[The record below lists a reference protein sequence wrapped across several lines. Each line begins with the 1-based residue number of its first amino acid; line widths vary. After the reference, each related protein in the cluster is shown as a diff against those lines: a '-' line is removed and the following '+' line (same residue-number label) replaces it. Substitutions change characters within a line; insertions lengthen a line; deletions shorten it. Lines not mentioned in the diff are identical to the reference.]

1 MDKPVNKKPK
11 LKKQEI
17 LPKRVGGIYEK
28 STNMKTLKRRLR
40 QHAVA
45 QTQQNQRKRKDKCK
59 ATERKVFRDIDKY
72 TKIIQALL
80 IEGRYKPRKLRRK
93 EIYDGVR
100 HKNE

>member
-40 QHAVA
+40 QYAVA

-59 ATERKVFRDIDKY
+59 ATERKVFRGYRQIHENNTGTSD
-72 TKIIQALL
+72 
-80 IEGRYKPRKLRRK
+80 RRQ
-93 EIYDGVR
+93 I
-100 HKNE
+100 

>member
-40 QHAVA
+40 QYAVA
-45 QTQQNQRKRKDKCK
+45 QTQQNQRKTKRQMQNNRKKS
-59 ATERKVFRDIDKY
+59 I
-72 TKIIQALL
+72 
-80 IEGRYKPRKLRRK
+80 
-93 EIYDGVR
+93 
-100 HKNE
+100 